1 MKLQSSAIVLALSAV
16 LLISSAAGFTAT
28 NDLGYL
34 FIMITAAIGG
44 LAGLVMASEEA
55 RDERAELE
63 FKERLNNNRK

>member
-28 NDLGYL
+28 NELSYL
-34 FIMITAAIGG
+34 VIMVTSAIGG

-55 RDERAELE
+55 QDERTELE

>member
-1 MKLQSSAIVLALSAV
+1 MKLPSSAIVRVLSLI

-28 NDLGYL
+28 NDLSYL
-34 FIMITAAIGG
+34 VIMVTAAIGG

-55 RDERAELE
+55 ADERAELE

>member
-1 MKLQSSAIVLALSAV
+1 MKLQQSAIVLALSAV
-16 LLISSAAGFTAT
+16 LLITSAAGFTAT
-28 NDLGYL
+28 NDLSYL
-34 FIMITAAIGG
+34 VIMVTSAIGG

>member
-1 MKLQSSAIVLALSAV
+1 MKLQSSAIVLVLSLI
-16 LLISSAAGFTAT
+16 LLIASTAGFTAT
-28 NDLGYL
+28 ADDSYL
-34 FIMITAAIGG
+34 VIMVTSAIGG